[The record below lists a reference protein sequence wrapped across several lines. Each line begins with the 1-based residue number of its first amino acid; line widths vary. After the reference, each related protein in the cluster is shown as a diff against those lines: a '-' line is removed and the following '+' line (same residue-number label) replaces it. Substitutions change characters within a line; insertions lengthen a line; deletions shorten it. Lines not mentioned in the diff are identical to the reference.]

1 MKKMIIA
8 ACLSLLALSA
18 LAHAKEQPKPASF
31 KPGASVELVVKVNA
45 PKGWAHN
52 PMMPLKLSF
61 DPEYLKTAPF
71 TVAQNSFEVKFE
83 GHPTSAEVK
92 VPIKLKG
99 SLNDGELSIPA
110 KLDAF
115 ICTVDES
122 MCIMAS
128 EETSLHVRVQ
138 GKAGKG
144 EKDQALDKGSLSLSH
159 VLTPPEV

>member
-1 MKKMIIA
+1 MKKLIIA

-18 LAHAKEQPKPASF
+18 LAHAKEEKKPVSF
-31 KPGASVELVVKVNA
+31 KPGASVELVLKVDT

-71 TVAQNSFEVKFE
+71 SVAQNSFEVKFE
-83 GHPTSAEVK
+83 GHPSSAELK
-92 VPIKLKG
+92 IPIKLK
-99 SLNDGELSIPA
+99 SKLADGELKIPA
-110 KLDAF
+110 TIDAF

-128 EETSLHVRVQ
+128 EDASLHVLVQ
-138 GKAGKG
+138 SSAAKG
-144 EKDQALDKGSLSLSH
+144 EKDAALEKGSLMLSH
-159 VLTPPEV
+159 RLAPPEE

>member
-1 MKKMIIA
+1 MKKLIIT

-18 LAHAKEQPKPASF
+18 LAHAKEEKKPLSF
-31 KPGASVELVVKVNA
+31 KPGASVELVLKVDA

-71 TVAQNSFEVKFE
+71 SVAQNSFEVKFE
-83 GHPTSAEVK
+83 GHPSSAELK
-92 VPIKLKG
+92 IPIKLK
-99 SLNDGELSIPA
+99 SKLADGELKIPA
-110 KLDAF
+110 TIDAF

-128 EETSLHVRVQ
+128 EDASLRVLVQ
-138 GKAGKG
+138 SSAAKG
-144 EKDQALDKGSLSLSH
+144 EKDAALEKGSLMLSH
-159 VLTPPEV
+159 RLAPPEE